1 MCAMNDNR
9 KGESPLSDLI
19 RREIGRSINQRHLVR
34 LPAFAPDRTL
44 PDRFAALLGELDR
57 AEREAGDEAS

>member
-19 RREIGRSINQRHLVR
+19 RREIGRPINQRHLVR
-34 LPAFAPDRTL
+34 LPAFAPDRVL